1 MVILKYVKEAIA
13 TFKVDVKQSKI
24 SDISIQHTEAD
35 SFEKARAKFWTTA
48 DIK

>member
-1 MVILKYVKEAIA
+1 MIPKFVKEAIA
-13 TFKVDVKQSKI
+13 TLNDDVKQSKI
-24 SDISIQHTEAD
+24 SEISIQHTEAD

>member
-1 MVILKYVKEAIA
+1 MCKCNMHYK
-13 TFKVDVKQSKI
+13 SKI

-35 SFEKARAKFWTTA
+35 SFEKARAKFWITA